1 MTHMQCAAALLLWRS
16 GRFDTLDIAE
26 CFGVAEALIVKLL
39 DVIRNAERGPELR
52 VVS

>member
-1 MTHMQCAAALLLWRS
+1 MNHMQAAAALELWRS
-16 GRFDTLDIAE
+16 GRWDTLDIAQV
-26 CFGVAEALIVKLL
+26 FGVAESLIVKLL